1 MVPTAEG
8 LPAELARHETCP
20 PLTDPTDISAHWS

>member
-20 PLTDPTDISAHWS
+20 LTDPTDISAHWS